1 MTRQP
6 ISATFLVLLFLASC
20 SSPSGP
26 KSGTSYP
33 EPFGQAVFLGN
44 SITAGFIGG
53 GWTNETLNQSYAV
66 LLAERMYGDAAD
78 ELFRRPE
85 MVGAGVANPAV
96 LNGLTTV
103 GSYADGTPVRV
114 PSITPPTALNL
125 NNLIPRNNADTKPFH
140 LLAVPGYK
148 LLDVVE
154 RTGIFNSLFETNPL
168 GTMVIRDKGTALA
181 QADQL
186 KPDLVFL
193 WAGNNEVLGSAT
205 NGGTSDPFPVNDR
218 DGVPG
223 YRSLIETTMNT
234 LARPGRTVVVM
245 NAPDVTAIPFVTAVG
260 MRTADGKRGLVLD
273 LDGNAVFSDTLRFYG
288 LENGAVRML
297 ESDEYVLLSYLL
309 QNRAA
314 DVSGGRVY
322 GLHPDRPLA
331 DNEWLTREEVA
342 MIADATAAIN
352 LEIRTAADARANV
365 HLVDMNAFFRD
376 VAENGYRFDGAGT
389 LYTADFA
396 TGGLFS
402 LDGVH
407 PSPRGHRVIANR
419 VIQAL
424 NQIKGTSL
432 ALYSDL

>member
-1 MTRQP
+1 MTRHIRNP
-6 ISATFLVLLFLASC
+6 LYLMAFIAAC
-20 SSPSGP
+20 SSPSGQ
-26 KSGTSYP
+26 KAGSEYP
-33 EPFGQAVFLGN
+33 EPYGQAVFLGN

-66 LLAERMYGDAAD
+66 LLADRMYGEASRDV
-78 ELFRRPE
+78 FRRPE
-85 MVGAGVANPAV
+85 MQGAGVANPAV
-96 LNGLTTV
+96 LNGMTTI

-125 NNLIPRNNADTKPFH
+125 NNLVPRNNDDTKSFH

-148 LLDVVE
+148 LLDLVE

-168 GTMVIRDKGTALA
+168 GTMVIRDKGTALD
-181 QADQL
+181 QADKL
-186 KPDLVFL
+186 NPDLVFL

-205 NGGTSDPFPVNDR
+205 NGGTSAPFPIADR
-218 DGVPG
+218 EGVPG
-223 YRSLIETTMNT
+223 FRSLIATAMNT
-234 LARPGRTVVVM
+234 LAKPGRTVVVM

-273 LDGNAVFSDTLRFYG
+273 LDGNTVFTDTLRFYG

-297 ESDEYVLLSYLL
+297 GADEYVLLPYLL
-309 QNRAA
+309 QNRSA

-331 DNEWLTREEVA
+331 DNEWLSREELT
-342 MIADATAAIN
+342 MILEGTAAIN
-352 LEIRTAADARANV
+352 AEIRTAADARANV
-365 HLVDMNAFFRD
+365 HVVDMNAFFRD
-376 VAENGYRFDGAGT
+376 VAQNGYRFGGAGT
-389 LYTADFA
+389 LYSADFA

-407 PSPRGHRVIANR
+407 PAPRGHRVIANR
-419 VIQAL
+419 VIQSL

-432 ALYSDL
+432 PLYSDL

>member
-1 MTRQP
+1 MTR
-6 ISATFLVLLFLASC
+6 ISIFAILAVLIAAC
-20 SSPSGP
+20 SSPSGR
-26 KSGTSYP
+26 KAGSDYP

-66 LLAERMYGDAAD
+66 LLADRMYGEASRD
-78 ELFRRPE
+78 LFRRPE
-85 MVGAGVANPAV
+85 MVGAGVADPAV
-96 LNGLTTV
+96 LNGMTSIGT
-103 GSYADGTPVRV
+103 YADGTPVRV

-125 NNLIPRNNADTKPFH
+125 NNLVPRNNADAKSFH
-140 LLAVPGYK
+140 MLAVPGYK
-148 LLDVVE
+148 LLDIFE

-168 GTMVIRDKGTALA
+168 GTMVIRDKGTALE
-181 QADQL
+181 QADKL
-186 KPDLVFL
+186 NPDLVFL

-205 NGGTSDPFPVNDR
+205 NGGTSEPFPIADR
-218 DGVPG
+218 EGVPG
-223 YRSLIETTMNT
+223 FRSLITDVMNT
-234 LARPGRTVVVM
+234 LAKTDRTVVVM
-245 NAPDVTAIPFVTAVG
+245 NAPDVTAIPFVIAVG
-260 MRTADGKRGLVLD
+260 MRTADGKRGLVVD
-273 LDGNAVFSDTLRFYG
+273 LDGNTVFTDTLRFHG
-288 LENGAVRML
+288 LENGVVRVL
-297 ESDEYVLLSYLL
+297 DADEYVLLPYLL
-309 QNRAA
+309 QNRSA

-331 DNEWLTREEVA
+331 DNEWLSREELA

-352 LEIRTAADARANV
+352 AEIRAAADARANV

-376 VAENGYRFDGAGT
+376 VAESGYRFGGAGT

-419 VIQAL
+419 VIEAL
-424 NQIKGTSL
+424 NQIKGTAL
-432 ALYSDL
+432 PLYSDL

>member
-1 MTRQP
+1 MKRQP
-6 ISATFLVLLFLASC
+6 ILATVLLLLIASC
-20 SSPSGP
+20 SSPSGT
-26 KSGTSYP
+26 KSGSGYP

-66 LLAERMYGDAAD
+66 LLAERMYGEEAD

-103 GSYADGTPVRV
+103 GSYADGTPVRI
-114 PSITPPTALNL
+114 PAITPATQLNV
-125 NNLIPRNNADTKPFH
+125 NNLVPRNNGDAKPFH

-148 LLDVVE
+148 LLDLVE

-168 GTMVIRDKGTALA
+168 GTMVIRDKGTALD
-181 QADQL
+181 QADDL
-186 KPDLVFL
+186 DPDLVFL

-205 NGGTSDPFPVNDR
+205 NGGTSAPFPIADR

-223 YRSLIETTMNT
+223 FRSLITTAMNT
-234 LARPGRTVVVM
+234 LAKPGRTVLVM

-260 MRTADGKRGLVLD
+260 MRTADGKRGQVLD
-273 LDGNAVFSDTLRFYG
+273 LDGNTVFTDTLRFYG
-288 LENGAVRML
+288 LEDGVVRML
-297 ESDEYVLLSYLL
+297 EADEYVLLPYLL
-309 QNRAA
+309 QNRSA

-342 MIADATAAIN
+342 TIADATAAIN
-352 LEIRTAADARANV
+352 GEIRAAADARANV

-376 VAENGYRFDGAGT
+376 VSENGYRFGGT
-389 LYTADFA
+389 GTRYTADFA

-407 PSPRGHRVIANR
+407 PAPRGHRVIANR

-424 NQIKGTSL
+424 NPILGTSM